1 MDHTET
7 IARAI
12 LAQIPEGEYRFAEYF
27 EDDYVSD
34 IPVKLEVCLRSRGDG
49 TVQLDFTGS
58 DPQVKSALNMPLG
71 GQKHHPFLSRT
82 FLNYI
87 ITKEP
92 TIAWN
97 GGMLRCV
104 DLVLPEAS
112 VVNCEFPAAC
122 GMRATTSIRVHDAV
136 LGALMQA
143 VPDVVPAGG
152 ASQVAVTYVSMQGSG
167 AGGRVVSANPIQG
180 GSGGSAAIDGLSGS
194 DRPLAYLRNVPTEI
208 LEFEGPVIVH
218 RFGLVRD
225 SEGAGRNRG
234 GFGVEFELELLHPE
248 ATLVT
253 RGKDR
258 HRFSAWGAQG
268 GSAGTTCTNYARMPG
283 EEPTYLGK
291 ITVYRPRFGEIVTL
305 RGGGG
310 GGYGDPFER
319 DPEKVWADVQAGL
332 VSPERALDVY
342 GVVLGA
348 GGVDPEATMA
358 LRADAVR
365 PDAAEFD
372 FGPGRTAFMA
382 SHEEALDALRAY
394 WWSLPAALRSYART
408 ETWNRLNAL
417 DSAPYTAADAERV
430 VGEFDGFLR
439 SRGLL

>member
-1 MDHTET
+1 
-7 IARAI
+7 
-12 LAQIPEGEYRFAEYF
+12 
-27 EDDYVSD
+27 
-34 IPVKLEVCLRSRGDG
+34 
-49 TVQLDFTGS
+49 
-58 DPQVKSALNMPLG
+58 
-71 GQKHHPFLSRT
+71 
-82 FLNYI
+82 
-87 ITKEP
+87 
-92 TIAWN
+92 
-97 GGMLRCV
+97 
-104 DLVLPEAS
+104 
-112 VVNCEFPAAC
+112 
-122 GMRATTSIRVHDAV
+122 VHDAV

-180 GSGGSAAIDGLSGS
+180 GSGGSASIDGLSGS

-218 RFGLVRD
+218 RFGLVAD

-268 GSAGTTCTNYARMPG
+268 GGAGTTCTSYARMPG
-283 EEPTYLGK
+283 SDEQEYLGK
-291 ITVYRPRFGEIVTL
+291 ITVYQPKFGELVTL

-319 DPEKVWADVQAGL
+319 DPEKVWTDVRAGL
-332 VSPERALDVY
+332 VSPGRAHEVY
-342 GVVLGA
+342 GVVLTDD
-348 GGVDPEATMA
+348 GVDFEATMA

-365 PDAAEFD
+365 PEAAQFD
-372 FGPGRTAFMA
+372 FGPGRTQFMA
-382 SHEEALDALRAY
+382 DYEAAMDTLRAY
-394 WWSLPAALRSYART
+394 WWSLPTALRSYART
-408 ETWNRLNAL
+408 ETWNRLNAGG
-417 DSAPYTAADAERV
+417 SAPYTVDDANKV
-430 VGEFDGFLR
+430 VAEFDGFLR
-439 SRGLL
+439 ERGLL